1 MRTTYSLLIVS
12 LLLFV
17 FGIWFAIA
25 GARGAS
31 VQPAAPVVA
40 SVLEIMD
47 GIVSPAAQVVYDSVA
62 TIVDKDGVKEL
73 RPQNDREWQRVAGN
87 AAVLIEASQMLV
99 MEGRAR
105 ESEDWAIIAKAMG
118 DAAVKVREAAQK
130 KDPQG
135 ILDTGEE
142 LNNSCD
148 NCHRKFQVPVD

>member
-1 MRTTYSLLIVS
+1 
-12 LLLFV
+12 
-17 FGIWFAIA
+17 
-25 GARGAS
+25 
-31 VQPAAPVVA
+31 
-40 SVLEIMD
+40 VLEIMD